1 MWITKHC
8 AAWQKMARLVLF
20 RKLSHQWTVLTA
32 AQAISCNRCRVKIKK
47 RTRYKCQN
55 VWRHPCWHLSTLDS
69 IYAWISDVQ
78 MISGRG
84 WGHHSSSYPG
94 SYHQGAV
101 RVKTVPLIGR
111 RRTSI
116 SQLSISQL
124 CVHFTIVRPFHNP
137 HVHFL
142 SAAHHL
148 GSGWLAADMIGGNTI
163 AHIAILT
170 PFKCWWT
177 LCLLGE

>member
-1 MWITKHC
+1 MNHEALCSLAENGPSCPPFVNYLTKRHC
-8 AAWQKMARLVLF
+8 SMQ
-20 RKLSHQWTVLTA
+20 RKPYSVTVVGWKL
-32 AQAISCNRCRVKIKK
+32 QK
-47 RTRYKCQN
+47 RTRYICQN

-69 IYAWISDVQ
+69 IYAWISDVR

-84 WGHHSSSYPG
+84 WGHQSSSYPG

-111 RRTSI
+111 RRM
-116 SQLSISQL
+116 SISQL

-142 SAAHHL
+142 SAAHQL
-148 GSGWLAADMIGGNTI
+148 GSGWLAADMIGGMPCTYQ
-163 AHIAILT
+163 
-170 PFKCWWT
+170 
-177 LCLLGE
+177 ES